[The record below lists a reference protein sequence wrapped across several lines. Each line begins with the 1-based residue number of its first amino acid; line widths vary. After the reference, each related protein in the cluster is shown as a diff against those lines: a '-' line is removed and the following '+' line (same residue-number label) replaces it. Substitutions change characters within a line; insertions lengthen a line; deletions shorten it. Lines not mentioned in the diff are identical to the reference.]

1 MANLFSETKTFSQR
15 KLNFLNSLIGHTLA
29 YKRYTKSPLRYLGN
43 KILTAKFTLKQI
55 LNNTR

>member
-1 MANLFSETKTFSQR
+1 MANLFSETNTISQR
-15 KLNFLNSLIGHTLA
+15 KPNILNSLKGRTLA

-43 KILTAKFTLKQI
+43 KILIAKFALKQI